1 MFILEPTGLTVH
13 YTQFLHAPSLIMPHF
28 FRLSCSIFYIRTEE
42 NKCETI
48 LTSLSLFWPEV
59 NATTSLL

>member
-13 YTQFLHAPSLIMPHF
+13 YTQFLHVPSLIMPRF
-28 FRLSCSIFYIRTEE
+28 FMLSCSIFDIRTEE

-59 NATTSLL
+59 NATVSLL